1 MRISSIAV
9 RIPSRKITNEDLL
22 ADIARANPGSSP
34 KELSRYLRDVGFIL
48 NRCGSNTRF
57 LRDRESGETAHALIH
72 EACTEAL
79 TSAGIAAENIGL
91 LIYCGVGRG
100 FLEPASAYFVAK
112 SLGLTCECFDVL
124 DACMSWVRA
133 LHIAHQFLAAG
144 LHRHILVVNGEFN
157 MYEHG
162 YPELLQGTSRERLRY
177 TFPAFTIGEAATAT
191 VLSASEESWRFRFR
205 SLPEHVA
212 LCTIPLGGHADFSGI
227 DDNLA
232 LNGLGQFVSFGQELS
247 SAGLEGIVDFIKR
260 EYPNRDAIQWWFPH
274 AASSEM
280 CRLAE
285 QRLEL
290 KGRVFNDV
298 FPRYGNLVSA
308 SIPAALHIALSDGRL
323 SRGQRVVLCP
333 VSAGMSQALV
343 EFTF

>member
-1 MRISSIAV
+1 MRIGSIAV
-9 RIPSRKITNEDLL
+9 RIPSRKITNEDML
-22 ADIARANPGSSP
+22 AEIAKLNPDSSP
-34 KELSRYLRDVGFIL
+34 KQLNRYLRGLGFIL
-48 NRCGSNTRF
+48 DRCGSNTRF

-79 TSAGIAAENIGL
+79 ASAGLPAEDIGL

-100 FLEPASAYFVAK
+100 FLEPASAYFVAR

-133 LHIAHQFLAAG
+133 LHIAYQFLAAG

-162 YPELLQGTSRERLRY
+162 YPELLRGICRKRLRY

-191 VLSASEESWRFRFR
+191 VVSASEEIWRFRFR
-205 SLPEHVA
+205 SQPEHVA
-212 LCTIPLGGHADFSGI
+212 LCTIPLASHADFSGI
-227 DDNLA
+227 DADLA
-232 LNGLGQFVSFGQELS
+232 LNGVGQFVSFGQELS
-247 SAGLEGIVDFIKR
+247 CAGLEGIVNFIKQ
-260 EYPNRDAIQWWFPH
+260 EYPNRDAIRWWFPH

-280 CRLAE
+280 CRLADR
-285 QRLEL
+285 RLGL
-290 KGRVFNDV
+290 NGRVFNDV

-308 SIPAALHIALSDGRL
+308 SIPAALNMALSDGRL
-323 SRGQRVVLCP
+323 LRGQRIVLCP